1 MAQSSLENVELVVR
15 TMAQTAVDNETY
27 FGELDAVVGD
37 GDFGYSM
44 ARGFEI
50 VLADWDSFD
59 RTDIGTFL
67 KKIAV
72 VITSRVGG
80 TSGPLWGT
88 AFLRAGAVAT
98 DKTELT
104 SEDALAMLRAAIEG
118 IKKRGN
124 SDLGDKTLL
133 DALVP
138 AVDELEA
145 ATRPVS
151 RVERLLQRAAVVARE
166 KAEATREMLAKRG
179 PRLLHGRAQHRNAG
193 RRGRR
198 GRGHVRTG
206 RRRMGGQRV
215 GKGSIMKKF
224 VNDPKE
230 FVPEM
235 LKGIALANPDTLK
248 YVPEYNLIMRT
259 DAPSDS
265 KVSIVQGSGS
275 GHEPAHVMIVGKG
288 MLDAAC
294 PGDVFAA
301 PPMDY
306 VLETTKLLN
315 SKKGVL
321 HLINNYTG
329 DRMAFDMG
337 REMAEAEGIRIG
349 TVIVD
354 DDVAVKDSTWT
365 VGRRGVAGNFFV
377 IKAVGAASEKG
388 AELDDLV
395 ALGERVNSVTRT
407 MGMALTSCTPPAKG
421 SPLFELGDD
430 EMEMGVGIHG
440 EPGRRREKLA
450 DANTIVDELVE
461 ATASD
466 LPFSKGDNVAL
477 MINGL
482 GGTPISELYLLYGRA
497 HDQLASRGINVGRSY
512 VGEYCT
518 SLDMAGCSVTLVKLD
533 DELASLLE
541 APAEVPN
548 RIF

>member
-1 MAQSSLENVELVVR
+1 MEEASPNKVELVVR
-15 TMAQTAVDNETY
+15 TIAQTAVDNEKY
-27 FGELDAVVGD
+27 FGDLDAVVGD

-88 AFLRAGAVAT
+88 AFLRAGAVAG

-104 SEDALAMLRAAIEG
+104 SDDAIAMLRAAIEG

-133 DALVP
+133 DALEP
-138 AVDELEA
+138 AVDELEKALGEGDDAAAAIRRA
-145 ATRPVS
+145 ATT
-151 RVERLLQRAAVVARE
+151 ARE
-166 KAEATREMLAKRG
+166 QAEATKEMLAKRG
-179 PRLLHGRAQHRNAG
+179 RAVVHGRAQHRDAG
-193 RRGRR
+193 RGGDRR
-198 GRGHVRTG
+198 RGHVRTG
-206 RRRMGGQRV
+206 RRRMGGRRV
-215 GKGSIMKKF
+215 RRRTRMKKF

-259 DAPSDS
+259 DAPSDA

-329 DRMAFDMG
+329 DRMAFEMG
-337 REMAEAEGIRIG
+337 AEMAEAEGITDRDRDRRRRRRREG
-349 TVIVD
+349 LHVD
-354 DDVAVKDSTWT
+354 GRTPRRRRQLLRHQGD
-365 VGRRGVAGNFFV
+365 RRGVG
-377 IKAVGAASEKG
+377 EG
-388 AELDDLV
+388 AELEDLV

-450 DANTIVDELVE
+450 DANAIVDELVE

-466 LPFSKGDNVAL
+466 LPVQQ
-477 MINGL
+477 
-482 GGTPISELYLLYGRA
+482 GRQRRA
-497 HDQLASRGINVGRSY
+497 DDQRARRHADQRAVPAVRPGARSARRRAGSTSDAATSASTARRS
-512 VGEYCT
+512 T
-518 SLDMAGCSVTLVKLD
+518 WRA
-533 DELASLLE
+533 A
-541 APAEVPN
+541 
-548 RIF
+548 R